1 MSTWVTAFR
10 VFLCF
15 RVTVDGYLQS
25 ILTGVVVRLARQKLV
40 AWHFYGHLLFEVGW
54 PLEMYICMAFSSMDE
69 EVGFHISCFE
79 WTLGECGQPKKLI
92 PEGQG
97 ILAFAYLSIKNKMVA
112 GSDFDCR
119 GPLIF
124 ARQKQVCY
132 CRMFGHVFEV
142 REIIT
147 WVTASCTL
155 VWFFSSVNAKVRFKI
170 SCLGKWPTTLF
181 TAMWPLSTVGEQMSA
196 EIWFCDWGV
205 LAPFAFIWLL

>member
-1 MSTWVTAFR
+1 MSTWLTAFW

-97 ILAFAYLSIKNKMVA
+97 ILAFAYLSIKNKMAA
-112 GSDFDCR
+112 GSDFYCC

-124 ARQKQVCY
+124 ARQKLVWY
-132 CRMFGHVFEV
+132 CGMFGHVLFEV
-142 REIIT
+142 RGITT
-147 WVTASCTL
+147 WVTAPCTL
-155 VWFFSSVNAKVRFKI
+155 VWFFSSVNAEVRFQI
-170 SCLGKWPTTLF
+170 SYLGKWPTTPF
-181 TAMWPLSTVGEQMSA
+181 TAMGPLSTVGKQMSA
-196 EIWFCDWGV
+196 DIWFCD
-205 LAPFAFIWLL
+205 

>member
-1 MSTWVTAFR
+1 MSTWLTAFW

-97 ILAFAYLSIKNKMVA
+97 ILAFASHEIRICIKRKKITYGKFFDETCSTICGTHVQAILDQKNLTGLA
-112 GSDFDCR
+112 GGS
-119 GPLIF
+119 GKVKI
-124 ARQKQVCY
+124 
-132 CRMFGHVFEV
+132 MH
-142 REIIT
+142 
-147 WVTASCTL
+147 CTMCSL
-155 VWFFSSVNAKVRFKI
+155 
-170 SCLGKWPTTLF
+170 
-181 TAMWPLSTVGEQMSA
+181 
-196 EIWFCDWGV
+196 
-205 LAPFAFIWLL
+205 